1 MGSIAEGSTSA
12 RLIETNE
19 EFRTLSEQHSKYDH
33 RLDELSS
40 HRFPTTDEEV
50 EEHRLKKL
58 KLQTKDRMQAIL
70 REHEAQDESGTSNL

>member
-19 EFRTLSEQHSKYDH
+19 EYRTLSEQHSQYDD
-33 RLDELSS
+33 RLDELGSRI
-40 HRFPTTDEEV
+40 HLTTEEEV

-58 KLQTKDRMQAIL
+58 KLQTKDRMYAIL
-70 REHEAQDESGTSNL
+70 REYEAQAS